1 MVALLRRLTYTPV
14 TETNHKAGSADE
26 VKRRLRARQRA
37 RHCAIQAL
45 YQAQVNPLPPVELVA
60 QFRADNELEEADA
73 EFFTEG
79 VLAVLR
85 RAPEFDADIAPF
97 AYRPPEEMDPVERAI
112 LRLAA
117 WELKER
123 LDVLSGSSLIR
134 PRRSRA
140 FRRQQVTAVNGTRRG
155 APTAR
160 CRDTARVDDSASG
173 EFARIDLILAQQDL
187 TDSTGVALGPGDDA
201 ALLTPLRAWRSL
213 TVDTL
218 VGGFT
223 FLGTEPGA
231 RDAPRACRQ
240 PFRSRCNGC
249 GSGSVSARRDP
260 PGPRC

>member
-1 MVALLRRLTYTPV
+1 M

-26 VKRRLRARQRA
+26 VKPPTARARQRA

-97 AYRPPEEMDPVERAI
+97 ADRPPEEMDPVERAI

-123 LDVLSGSSLIR
+123 LDVPFRVVIDQAVTLA
-134 PRRSRA
+134 RRFGASESHR
-140 FRRQQVTAVNGTRRG
+140 FVNGVLDRAARR
-155 APTAR
+155 
-160 CRDTARVDDSASG
+160 
-173 EFARIDLILAQQDL
+173 
-187 TDSTGVALGPGDDA
+187 
-201 ALLTPLRAWRSL
+201 LRAAE
-213 TVDTL
+213 TA
-218 VGGFT
+218 
-223 FLGTEPGA
+223 A
-231 RDAPRACRQ
+231 R
-240 PFRSRCNGC
+240 G
-249 GSGSVSARRDP
+249 
-260 PGPRC
+260 